1 MGSLQLINRSD
12 TVRVDNNISIILNF
26 YGVKN
31 KMTKIKRK
39 EKKNEKNYIC
49 STNVNWNWTRK
60 GKARKEQTA
69 D

>member
-39 EKKNEKNYIC
+39 EKKNEKNYIR